1 MVQFYTTA
9 TRRWISTFCASLFAL
24 SQASGQGTTPPIYS
38 NSGNSGATPIIDCNT
53 VLNITTCFGSV
64 SNPGYATDA
73 DFTTAATMNVPLSV
87 LVTKTLKL
95 RMDMDGLVPAGH
107 RAGIMVE
114 RDGGVLNLVGVNAA
128 SLIKIRTYLS
138 GNGGSSQLQETKI
151 VDANLAA
158 VLLGSSTGPT
168 PLEFTAELPFDQIE
182 IEAASLVSLG
192 YKLKV
197 YYAYGIGTN
206 QITTAKGYVS
216 RFATPSVANY
226 STQAVDNG
234 ITVCV
239 NSNVS
244 NPVNAVD
251 TDLTN
256 YATMG
261 ALLDLSCP
269 TTLQTQLEGTAPAG
283 YYAGFVLGSGGLLD
297 ASVLSGLRL
306 TTYLGNTVQ
315 ETGTGAGLLSLSVLP
330 GGKYHIRMA
339 ATKPFDRVE
348 IRRVSLLGALDN
360 LRVYYG
366 FGLEPRV
373 FRDQAA
379 RISSFAAP
387 TSRHQVNGSLLCAN
401 CGISNPEL
409 AADEDLTTNYA
420 SYNATLA
427 VGGSTRLKLQLNGPA
442 KAGNRAGVVLG
453 LGTGLIDAQLLSRIQ
468 VSTYTGVAKGTGTD
482 GSQLVETIADPSLVT
497 LELLANGKQELSF
510 RTTRDFDW
518 VEVVLTNGIAAL
530 ADTRI
535 YYAFAED
542 TPSGFPSSITP
553 PVNSPVTLTSFK
565 AVSSDGAI
573 DVSWQ
578 TSAEANSSHFIVER
592 SLSANGNFQDLGRV
606 NAAGNSTTTRQYLFR
621 DYDGVSLNAPNLYY
635 RLRQVDLNGQETYSN
650 VISVSLRPPVIV
662 FELYPNPASSTEQ
675 VRMKVP
681 GQVGAKYQ
689 VAVYNQLGKEVSRQ
703 TVSGA
708 RASMSAGSLTPGLY
722 QVTLLDKAGQRIGTQ
737 RLVVQQ

>member
-1 MVQFYTTA
+1 
-9 TRRWISTFCASLFAL
+9 
-24 SQASGQGTTPPIYS
+24 
-38 NSGNSGATPIIDCNT
+38 
-53 VLNITTCFGSV
+53 
-64 SNPGYATDA
+64 
-73 DFTTAATMNVPLSV
+73 
-87 LVTKTLKL
+87 
-95 RMDMDGLVPAGH
+95 
-107 RAGIMVE
+107 
-114 RDGGVLNLVGVNAA
+114 
-128 SLIKIRTYLS
+128 
-138 GNGGSSQLQETKI
+138 
-151 VDANLAA
+151 
-158 VLLGSSTGPT
+158 
-168 PLEFTAELPFDQIE
+168 
-182 IEAASLVSLG
+182 
-192 YKLKV
+192 
-197 YYAYGIGTN
+197 
-206 QITTAKGYVS
+206 
-216 RFATPSVANY
+216 
-226 STQAVDNG
+226 
-234 ITVCV
+234 
-239 NSNVS
+239 
-244 NPVNAVD
+244 
-251 TDLTN
+251 
-256 YATMG
+256 
-261 ALLDLSCP
+261 
-269 TTLQTQLEGTAPAG
+269 
-283 YYAGFVLGSGGLLD
+283 
-297 ASVLSGLRL
+297 
-306 TTYLGNTVQ
+306 
-315 ETGTGAGLLSLSVLP
+315 
-330 GGKYHIRMA
+330 MA

-409 AADEDLTTNYA
+409 AADEDLTSNYA

-468 VSTYTGVAKGTGTD
+468 VRTYTGVAQGAGTD

-497 LELLANGKQELSF
+497 LELLANGKQEVSF

-553 PVNSPVTLTSFK
+553 PVTSPVTLTSFK

-592 SLSANGNFQDLGRV
+592 SLSASGNFQDLGRV

-621 DYDGVSLNAPNLYY
+621 DYDGVSLNTPNLYY

-650 VISVSLRPPVIV
+650 VISVSLRPPVVV

-689 VAVYNQLGKEVSRQ
+689 VAVYNQQGKEVSRQ

>member
-1 MVQFYTTA
+1 MSALYTTA
-9 TRRWISTFCASLFAL
+9 TRRWISTFCAGLLAL
-24 SQASGQGTTPPIYS
+24 GHAVGQGTTPPIYS
-38 NSGNSGATPIIDCNT
+38 NSGISGAAPIIDCNT

-64 SNPGYATDA
+64 SNPELATDA

-95 RMDMDGLVPAGH
+95 RMNMDGLVPAGH

-114 RDGGVLNLVGVNAA
+114 RDGGVLNLLGVNAA
-128 SLIKIRTYLS
+128 SLIRIRTYLS
-138 GNGGSSQLQETKI
+138 SNGGTSQLQETKV
-151 VDANLAA
+151 VDGSVAT
-158 VLLGSSTGPT
+158 VLLGSATGPM
-168 PLEFTAELPFDQIE
+168 PLEFTAGLPFDQIE

-192 YKLKV
+192 YRLKV

-216 RFATPSVANY
+216 RFATPAAANY
-226 STQAVDNG
+226 STRAVDNG
-234 ITVCV
+234 ITLCV

-256 YATMG
+256 FATMG
-261 ALLDLSCP
+261 ALVDLSCP

-297 ASVLSGLRL
+297 VSVLSGLRL

-315 ETGTGAGLLSLSVLP
+315 ETGTGAGLLGLGVLP
-330 GGKYHIRMA
+330 DGKYHIRMA
-339 ATKPFDRVE
+339 TSKSFDRVE
-348 IRRVSLLGALDN
+348 IRRVSLLGVLDN

-373 FRDQAA
+373 FRDLAG
-379 RISSFAAP
+379 RISSFASP
-387 TSRHQVNGSLLCAN
+387 TGRHQVNGSLLCAN

-409 AADEDLTTNYA
+409 AADQDLVNNYA
-420 SYNATLA
+420 AYNATLA

-453 LGTGLIDAQLLSRIQ
+453 LGTGLLDAQLLSNIR
-468 VSTYTGVAKGTGTD
+468 VRTYSGVPNGTGTD
-482 GSQLVETIADPSLVT
+482 GSQLVETITDPSLISV
-497 LELLANGKQELSF
+497 ELLAGGKQEIAF

-518 VEVVLTNGIAAL
+518 VEVQLANGVAAL

-542 TPSGFPSSITP
+542 TPSGFPSAITA
-553 PVNSPVTLTSFK
+553 PVTSPVTLASFR
-565 AVSSDGAI
+565 AVTSDGAI
-573 DVSWQ
+573 DVTWT

-592 SLSANGNFQDLGRV
+592 SLSANGNFQALGRV
-606 NAAGNSTTTRQYLFR
+606 NAAGNSTTTRQYQYR
-621 DYDGVSLNAPNLYY
+621 DAEGVALNVPILYY
-635 RLRQVDLNGQETYSN
+635 RLRQVDLDGQETFSA
-650 VISVSLRPPVIV
+650 VTSVSLRPPVVV
-662 FELYPNPASSTEQ
+662 FELYPNPASSSDQ
-675 VRMKVP
+675 VRMTMP
-681 GQVGAKYQ
+681 GQVGEKYQ
-689 VAVYNQLGKEVSRQ
+689 VAVYNQMGREISRQ
-703 TVSGA
+703 KVGGA
-708 RASMSAGSLTPGLY
+708 RSTLSTSSLAPGLY
-722 QVTLLDKAGQRIGTQ
+722 QVTLLDKTGQRVGAQ
-737 RLVVQQ
+737 RLVVR